1 MNENSQYVVG
11 IDIGT
16 DSIKCVVASLND
28 EAQPTVVGV
37 GEAKNSGMRKGV
49 ISNLSGPA
57 KAIDQ
62 ALGEAERVSGFQVNR
77 ATISINGSH
86 ILSTKTNGMIAAP
99 TMLITSA
106 EEPVFAAAP

>member
-28 EAQPTVVGV
+28 EMQPTVVGV

-77 ATISINGSH
+77 ATIIKNKNCF
-86 ILSTKTNGMIAAP
+86 IRD
-99 TMLITSA
+99 
-106 EEPVFAAAP
+106 